1 MIEILVIL
9 LFFGH
14 TTTDWVIQWFHWIMP
29 FPPNDSPTLDQ
40 TGNLTMKYQP
50 NSIVYML
57 PGEHSA
63 VAPNR
68 HITIAANKPIMM
80 PVLWFI
86 NGTYYSSS
94 VSDESFIRKANEFFD
109 RQVPTKLFA
118 TLDDKPLPIVNVTT
132 PVFRLNIPKYTAFA
146 TEEERGGDAW
156 VISKGYWVFLNPLS
170 PGNHTLT
177 YVGATRDYVN
187 GATFHLKVLQ

>member
-1 MIEILVIL
+1 MIEILLV

-50 NSIVYML
+50 PNTLVYML

-68 HITIAANKPIMM
+68 HVTIPPDKPIMM

-86 NGTYYSSS
+86 NGTYSS
-94 VSDESFIRKANEFFD
+94 VVDDSFVRNANEFFA
-109 RQVPTKLFA
+109 REVPTKLFA
-118 TLDDKPLPIVNVTT
+118 SLDGRPLPITNVTT
-132 PVFRLNIPKYTAFA
+132 PVFRLNIPKHTAFGE
-146 TEEERGGDAW
+146 EEERGGGNAW
-156 VISKGYWVFLNPLS
+156 VISKGYWVFLDPLT

-177 YVGATRDYVN
+177 YLGATHHYFN
-187 GATFHLKVLQ
+187 GATFYLKVLA

>member
-1 MIEILVIL
+1 MSSMIEILLV

-14 TTTDWVIQWFHWIMP
+14 TTTDWIIQWFHWIMP

-50 NSIVYML
+50 NNLVYML

-63 VAPNR
+63 VASNR
-68 HITIAANKPIMM
+68 NITIPPNKPIMM

-86 NGTYYSSS
+86 NGTYSS
-94 VSDESFIRKANEFFD
+94 VVDDSFVRKANEFFA
-109 RQVPTKLFA
+109 REVPTKLFA
-118 TLDDKPLPIVNVTT
+118 SLDGKQLPITNVTT
-132 PVFRLNIPKYTAFA
+132 PVFRLNIPKQTAFG
-146 TEEERGGDAW
+146 EEEEHGGDAW
-156 VISKGYWVFLNPLS
+156 LISRGYWVFLDPLP

-177 YVGATRDYVN
+177 YLGATHNYVN
-187 GATFHLKVLQ
+187 GATFYLKVLG